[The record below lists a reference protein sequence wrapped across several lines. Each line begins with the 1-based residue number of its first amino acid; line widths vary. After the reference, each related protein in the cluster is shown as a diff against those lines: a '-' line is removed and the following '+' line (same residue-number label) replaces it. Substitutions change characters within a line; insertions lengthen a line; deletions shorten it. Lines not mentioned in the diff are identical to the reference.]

1 MRFEAELQR
10 VDSVVPV
17 VGVDINEDGAKVLS
31 KQAWQQGTIL
41 FLNLKGVQLG
51 GFAEVRH
58 CTLREDRRY
67 AVGLAFRGAL
77 VPQGQTWQ
85 IQRVC
90 ETDEGPWT
98 KRDDGMVS
106 EEPREV
112 ARVLSQRAS

>member
-10 VDSVVPV
+10 IDSVVPV
-17 VGVDINEDGAKVLS
+17 IGVDINEDGAKVLS

-58 CTLREDRRY
+58 CTLRKDRRY
-67 AVGLAFRGAL
+67 AIGLAFRGTL

-90 ETDEGPWT
+90 ETDGGQWT
-98 KRDDGMVS
+98 KRDDSMVPQ
-106 EEPREV
+106 EPREV
-112 ARVLSQRAS
+112 AAAWWKRAS